1 MKRLIVGSA
10 LLFAVASIQAA
21 PVHLK
26 SADGSNLSA
35 LCIAAASSE
44 RPLVEIAKAYGVARK
59 DILEIRC
66 NGMPVMEFVSR
77 YGKNIGKVTL
87 SFN

>member
-1 MKRLIVGSA
+1 MKRFIIGSA
-10 LLFAVASIQAA
+10 LLFAVASLQAA

-44 RPLVEIAKAYGVARK
+44 RPLVEIAKSYGLNRK
-59 DILEIRC
+59 EVLEIRC
-66 NGMPVMEFVSR
+66 NGMPVLDFVSR
-77 YGKNIGKVTL
+77 YRKNIGKVTL